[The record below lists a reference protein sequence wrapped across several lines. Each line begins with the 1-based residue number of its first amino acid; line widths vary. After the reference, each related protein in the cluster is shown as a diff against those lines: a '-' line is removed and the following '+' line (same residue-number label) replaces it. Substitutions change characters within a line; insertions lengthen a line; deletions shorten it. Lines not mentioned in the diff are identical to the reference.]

1 MSKNSTIVLSNALEQ
16 YSEFNSIENYK
27 EREKIKRKKAE
38 INYKQWRKIQKMQ
51 PNKIKKVYSS
61 KPKKE
66 EE

>member
-16 YSEFNSIENYK
+16 YSEFNSIEDYK
-27 EREKIKRKKAE
+27 EREKAKRKKAE